1 MTARN
6 ILWGTLVAGVVL
18 FVWSG
23 LVQIFPWGVPS
34 AAVLASQTEGQT
46 EPFQAPNV
54 QRLPANALTTPQFDI
69 EMVDRVNTLI
79 TDGTFSWI
87 VTKPLAYYN
96 PLLYFAREFATQ
108 IVAGL
113 LLTLLLIL
121 TSPLPV
127 RQRLLMVTVAGVLAA
142 VASYGQLFN
151 WWGLTLVYALGV
163 SVNLVIG
170 WIVASFVL
178 TRFVLKP

>member
-1 MTARN
+1 MSARN
-6 ILWGTLVAGVVL
+6 ILWGTLIAGVVL

-54 QRLPANALTTPQFDI
+54 QRLPANALTSPQFDA
-69 EMVDRVNTLI
+69 EMVNRVSTLI
-79 TDGTFSWI
+79 TDNTFSWI

-108 IVAGL
+108 IAVGL
-113 LLTLLLIL
+113 LLTLVLIL
-121 TSPLPV
+121 TSPLPN
-127 RQRLLMVTVAGVLAA
+127 RQRLLIVTLAGILAA
-142 VASYGQLFN
+142 IATYGQLFN
-151 WWGLTLVYALGV
+151 WWGLTIVYALGV
-163 SVNLVIG
+163 SFNLVIG
-170 WIVASFVL
+170 WIVVSFVL
-178 TRFVLKP
+178 TRFVLKA